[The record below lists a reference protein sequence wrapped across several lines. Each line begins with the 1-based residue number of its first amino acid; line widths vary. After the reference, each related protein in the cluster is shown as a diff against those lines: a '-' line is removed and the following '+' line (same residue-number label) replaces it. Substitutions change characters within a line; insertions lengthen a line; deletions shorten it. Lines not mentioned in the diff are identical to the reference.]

1 MFSYAKSV
9 AQSASQCSEAT
20 YRQIIADTDHQ
31 IAALCKG
38 VQQHKELAAQAE
50 AEGNADKARRLR
62 DEAAMLKKQLPI
74 FCYQATFLFGKRS
87 IKNAQPNGLVMCDFD
102 NLTQDFVLKKMQLE
116 SPEVCKHLGIVLAH
130 ITPSGHGLR
139 VVFKGDVAKTYEENQ
154 RAMAERL
161 GLTLDEAC
169 KDLARCSFAVPQSHI
184 LYLGSELFTYHQP
197 LNSQRN
203 GNSQSNLQ
211 SNDQGVSERAQSSV
225 LPLAGSA
232 GIPVPPASGQVEG
245 SAEQPP
251 IHVAWERTD
260 GELSYKGITYASIIS
275 LWWKET
281 GGEPREGERN
291 VKLHRLATNLRY
303 ITDNRQD
310 VLLAVM
316 PTYGLSATEMRQ
328 LVASACEPRMM
339 WTMPKTLAAVL
350 QKAGVA
356 PASGAT
362 STPGAS
368 IREEMMT
375 REENDYW
382 LQRLQEISL
391 PKGLKESVES
401 VANENKIN
409 ALVAVLPC
417 AYSLATGIAY
427 KIWDGMWYR
436 LSCTSVLI
444 GAAASGKSFCRPVVK
459 AWLSPLKA
467 ADLAAR
473 KIEDDYK
480 RNREASG
487 QKGMKSTRP
496 QVCIRQL
503 PATASLATLN
513 ERSQN
518 AKRTVW
524 NVPHTQEY
532 TQHVHL
538 ITVEYEFSTI
548 VKSLKQNFS
557 SYLDFLI
564 KSHQDEEV
572 GVDYRNDAS
581 ANGIRN
587 IHWNQLYAGNMMD
600 FKRLIPDNSVL
611 NGMPLRLLI
620 GFIPENAYD
629 MNVQTGTLSAFR
641 RGEIVGTAF
650 MLDKLTGN
658 VDVSPLS
665 QRMFA
670 WSKRRADLAKESGD
684 KVADYI
690 RRRCGSTIGM
700 RAGVL
705 SAVIRNAPKWEKLPV
720 VVLNDEKGVLDSD
733 KEYARKLTF
742 TEDDFRLA
750 ELVADYAFEQQY
762 KLFKRP
768 IEKAFQESVLPS
780 EGIVFRAEGKRR
792 TELFESLPDTFTAKD
807 VAEHFEITSSSAKSY
822 CSRWRQAGKVRYDK
836 KNKTYQKI

>member
-1 MFSYAKSV
+1 MFSYATSV
-9 AQSASQCSEAT
+9 AQSARQCSEAT
-20 YRQIIADTDHQ
+20 YKQIIADPK
-31 IAALCKG
+31 IAEICKR
-38 VQQHKELAAQAE
+38 VQDLKEAGDKDAA
-50 AEGNADKARRLR
+50 NAA
-62 DEAAMLKKQLPI
+62 KKLLPI

-87 IKNAQPNGLVMCDFD
+87 IKTAQPNGLVMCDFD
-102 NLTQDFVLKKMQLE
+102 NLADP
-116 SPEVCKHLGIVLAH
+116 SPCPPLYGREWSDHAAEWGIVLVH
-130 ITPSGHGLR
+130 VTPSGHGLR
-139 VVFKGDVAKTYEENQ
+139 VVFKGNPALTYVENQ
-154 RAMAERL
+154 HEMAKKL

-169 KDLARCSFAVPQSHI
+169 KDLARCSFAVPADHI
-184 LYLGSELFTYHQP
+184 LYLDNELFTYNNP
-197 LNSQRN
+197 LNSQKN
-203 GNSQSNLQ
+203 GKSETTGSNATADALRGGNHIVEP
-211 SNDQGVSERAQSSV
+211 SAAT
-225 LPLAGSA
+225 LPVGGQAGNEMA
-232 GIPVPPASGQVEG
+232 VE
-245 SAEQPP
+245 
-251 IHVAWERTD
+251 WERTN
-260 GELSYKGITYASIIS
+260 GELSYKGVTYNSIIAQ
-275 LWWKET
+275 WWQET
-281 GGEPREGERN
+281 GGEPKQGERN

-303 ITDNRQD
+303 ITDNRKD
-310 VLLAVM
+310 VLLAVI
-316 PTYGLSATEMRQ
+316 PNFGLPEAEMRQ
-328 LVASACEPRMM
+328 LIASACEPRMM
-339 WTMPKTLAAVL
+339 WMMPKMLAAVL

-356 PASGAT
+356 TANGAT

-368 IREEMMT
+368 ILDEFMT
-375 REENDYW
+375 REENAYW
-382 LQRLQEISL
+382 LSRLSEIKL
-391 PKGLKESVES
+391 PKGLKDSVES
-401 VANENKIN
+401 VADENKIN

-417 AYSLATGIAY
+417 AYTLATGIAY
-427 KIWDGMWYR
+427 KIWDGQWYR
-436 LSCTSVLI
+436 MSGTSVLI

-459 AWLSPLKA
+459 AWLSPIKT

-480 RNREASG
+480 RQREANG
-487 QKGMKSTRP
+487 QKGMKASRP

-518 AKRTVW
+518 AKRMVW
-524 NVPHTQEY
+524 NVPHTQEF

-538 ITVEYEFSTI
+538 ITVEYEFATV

-611 NGMPLRLLI
+611 NGMPLRLLV
-620 GFIPENAYD
+620 GFIPENTYD
-629 MNVQTGTLSAFR
+629 MNVQTGTLTAFR

-658 VDVSPLS
+658 VDVKPLS
-665 QRMFA
+665 DRMYQ
-670 WSKRRADLAKESGD
+670 WSKRQAELAKESND

-705 SAVIRNAPKWEKLPV
+705 SAVIRNAPKWDKLPI
-720 VVLNDEKGVLDSD
+720 VVLNDEKGVLDTD
-733 KEYARKLTF
+733 KEYARQLTF

-750 ELVADYAFEQQY
+750 ELIADYAFEQQY

-768 IEKAFQESVLPS
+768 IEKAFEESILPS
-780 EGIVFRAEGKRR
+780 EGKIFRNQKER
-792 TELFESLPDTFTAKD
+792 TKQLFNELPQQFTAVDVQNTFGMVRTSAQSQCSAWKREGRVKYNKD
-807 VAEHFEITSSSAKSY
+807 TRKYE
-822 CSRWRQAGKVRYDK
+822 
-836 KNKTYQKI
+836 KIEQSWKCM